1 MVTLWF
7 VVVTFASLPKDGC
20 FTYSL
25 RVHNIHGV
33 CTLYSLLFACT
44 TFNITAHQPPT
55 LRVQA
60 IPDCATPTELR
71 LSGSVQ
77 CRVLFESIR
86 EVSKE

>member
-60 IPDCATPTELR
+60 IPDCYTYRAAPLW
-71 LSGSVQ
+71 LCAMSCSV
-77 CRVLFESIR
+77 R
-86 EVSKE
+86 EYSRGE